1 MRMEVVMPKESLNLS
16 IDGSVVS
23 RARRY
28 SHRHGTSI
36 SSLVSGFLSSLPA
49 DEQSDGGEELPPV
62 VRRLYGVARG
72 GGDLDDYRRRLVE
85 KYER

>member
-28 SHRHGTSI
+28 SRRHGTSI
-36 SSLVSGFLSSLPA
+36 SSLVSGFLASLPA
-49 DEQSDGGEELPPV
+49 DEQSDGDDLPPV

-72 GGDLDDYRRRLVE
+72 GGDLDDYRRHLVE